1 MNDKSGVIGN
11 KLLLYTNNSAILV
24 VDTDISSVKN
34 SLQTD
39 IQIVSELL
47 IRNKL

>member
-1 MNDKSGVIGN
+1 MNDKSGYIDN

-39 IQIVSELL
+39 LQIVSELL
-47 IRNKL
+47 IGNKL